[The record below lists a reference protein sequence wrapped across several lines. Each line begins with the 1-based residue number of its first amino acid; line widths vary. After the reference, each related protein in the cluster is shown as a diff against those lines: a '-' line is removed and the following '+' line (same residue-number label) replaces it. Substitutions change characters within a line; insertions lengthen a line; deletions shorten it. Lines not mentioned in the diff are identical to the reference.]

1 MYLEVAVL
9 DAGTFEIILL
19 SRYLLTSSKFCD
31 LYAGDDSLNSSYI
44 TKSLDYAPVWSPPP
58 YYSGLRL

>member
-19 SRYLLTSSKFCD
+19 SRYLLTSSKFCY

-44 TKSLDYAPVWSPPP
+44 TKSLDYAPV
-58 YYSGLRL
+58 